1 MSAGKGDKPRKV
13 NREVFNK
20 NFDEIKWNK
29 KEKVIPVVV
38 PSKKGKTIYAY
49 K

>member
-13 NREVFNK
+13 NRKVFNK

-29 KEKVIPVVV
+29 KEKPIAIS
-38 PSKKGKTIYAY
+38 SKKGKTRYAY